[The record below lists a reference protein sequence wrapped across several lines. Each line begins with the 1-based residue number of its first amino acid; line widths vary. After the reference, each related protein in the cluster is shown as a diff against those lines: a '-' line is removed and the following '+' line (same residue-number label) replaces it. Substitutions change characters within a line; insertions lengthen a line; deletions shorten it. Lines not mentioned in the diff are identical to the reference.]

1 MIAALNHPQVMQIL
15 SEATEKIVEGELE
28 HLQCKRKITTSKLTY
43 LNVIGAKTAKLFSVS
58 AELGA
63 LLSGNNS
70 AMNTMREFGHH
81 LGIIFQ
87 IMDDILD
94 IHTTES
100 LGKPGGQDILE
111 GKPTLPLIIAYTK
124 STPEEQAIM
133 SERFA
138 DPNTTLQDLMPYIE
152 KTNAIN
158 DALQEA
164 HAASLLAENCLNM
177 LPDTPYKQALY
188 DLVTFAISR
197 TH

>member
-1 MIAALNHPQVMQIL
+1 MRLAYFY
-15 SEATEKIVEGELE
+15 E
-28 HLQCKRKITTSKLTY
+28 HVAVLLLTVIQDASKLPENM
-43 LNVIGAKTAKLFSVS
+43 LIVDQIQVICQSDARSFDIVTR
-58 AELGA
+58 
-63 LLSGNNS
+63 NHYQWI
-70 AMNTMREFGHH
+70 FG
-81 LGIIFQ
+81 Q
-87 IMDDILD
+87 
-94 IHTTES
+94 TRRARYT
-100 LGKPGGQDILE
+100 K
-111 GKPTLPLIIAYTK
+111 GKPTLPLIIAYAK

-177 LPDTPYKQALY
+177 LPDTPYKQAMY